1 MVNEHICQSC
11 GMPMAA
17 TKHFGTNSDNS
28 LNEDYCC
35 FCFQNG
41 QFTHTMDLD
50 QTIESSV
57 SYMDGTEMVD
67 GRSLTKS
74 EAALKMKINLPKL
87 KRWQSHTLTH
97 QEYYKAV
104 NKAVDYI
111 NEHLPESINLSDLG
125 HIANLSDFHFH
136 RIFKSVM
143 GESPGDYIQRL
154 RLEKTAFKLQTTQ
167 LSISEISETTGYQ
180 SPHALSKAFKKRFGV
195 SPVIFRKQPTD
206 LTLPIETIEAMK
218 LYPEIK
224 TIKDKDV
231 VYTRVINPYRSK
243 DAFTKAWRRLTRFMG
258 IDGIPTGKYEYL
270 STAYDTSTITE
281 PDLCRVYVC
290 ATNAEKIKPSG
301 PFGVQTIKGGLF
313 AVFTNKGS
321 YSKLERLY
329 CNIYRYWIPNSNYEL
344 RDVGFFEKY
353 LNSPDFVSEDELLTE
368 VYIPISRM

>member
-1 MVNEHICQSC
+1 
-11 GMPMAA
+11 MPMAA
-17 TKHFGTNSDNS
+17 MKHFGTNSDNS

-41 QFTHTMDLD
+41 GFTHNLDLN
-50 QTIESSV
+50 QTIERSI
-57 SYMDGTEMVD
+57 SYMDGTERVD
-67 GRSLTKS
+67 GRSLTKN
-74 EAALKMKINLPKL
+74 ELALKMKINLPKL
-87 KRWQSHTLTH
+87 KRWQKHTLTH

-111 NEHLPESINLSDLG
+111 NGHLTESINLSDLG
-125 HIANLSDFHFH
+125 QVAILSDFHFH

-195 SPVIFRKQPTD
+195 SPALFRKKPIDLIVPT
-206 LTLPIETIEAMK
+206 ENIEAMK
-218 LYPEIK
+218 LHPKIR
-224 TIKDKDV
+224 TIKDKEV
-231 VYTRVINPYRSK
+231 VYTRVINPYHSK
-243 DAFTKAWRRLTRFMG
+243 DAFTKAWRRLMRFMG
-258 IDGIPTGKYEYL
+258 IDGMPGGKHEYF
-270 STAYDTSTITE
+270 STSYDTPTITE

-290 ATNAEKIKPSG
+290 ATNADKLKPSG

-313 AVFTNKGS
+313 AIFTSKGS
-321 YSKLERLY
+321 YRKLERLY
-329 CNIYRYWIPNSNYEL
+329 CNIYRFWIPNSNYEL

-353 LNSPDFVSEDELLTE
+353 LNSPDFVTEDELLTE
-368 VYIPISRM
+368 VYIPVSPLL